1 MKIKVLTTALIFA
14 IAWAIGATFMY
25 LQLKNNPRVVAVT
38 TAAPS
43 TLNQE
48 NLQLSEME
56 KITFLRQYLERF
68 FNFDSNNFWQTQTSL
83 SFLMAP
89 DLRNQ
94 RIEEVRRLRDKI
106 QQKNLVQKGQLLT
119 LSSNGKDKFTAQVHT
134 ETIEENGTKNEL
146 NSYLSLELVST
157 ERTLENPWGLL
168 VKQMKF
174 EKSSSDPQVFASSLA
189 IKEKVPLTITLPC
202 AIENIENPKEDVLKT
217 KITTM
222 NVSEIQLTT
231 PSPLTAPVT
240 MKALCKDTEYTFEV
254 KAGGQESDLFV
265 AFPASVAVVRKKEVP
280 TAPSKPRKK
289 DIYDKTI
296 ENVLGIKV
304 EN

>member
-43 TLNQE
+43 ALNQE
-48 NLQLSEME
+48 NLQLSELE

-94 RIEEVRRLRDKI
+94 RIEEVRRLREKI
-106 QQKNLVQKGQLLT
+106 QQKNIVQKGELLT
-119 LSSNGKDKFTAQVHT
+119 LSSNGKDKFTAQIHT
-134 ETIEENGTKNEL
+134 ETMEENGVKNQL
-146 NSYLSLELVST
+146 NSFLSLELAST

-174 EKSSSDPQVFASSLA
+174 EKTSSDPQSFSSSLS
-189 IKEKVPLTITLPC
+189 IKEKIPLTITLPC
-202 AIENIENPKEDVLKT
+202 AIENIENPNERALKT

-222 NVSEIQLTT
+222 NISEIQLTT
-231 PSPLTAPVT
+231 PTPLLAPVT
-240 MKALCKDTEYTFEV
+240 MKALCKETEFVFEV
-254 KAGGQESDLFV
+254 KQGKQDSDLFV
-265 AFPASVAVVRKKEVP
+265 AFPASVAVVRKKEIP
-280 TAPSKPRKK
+280 TAPKRKK

-296 ENVLGIKV
+296 ESVLGIKLDD
-304 EN
+304 